1 MIDIY
6 LLAMIV
12 LDELWLVLA
21 LDGFSYTIV
30 AVYHPHI
37 HVTVGCVEPG
47 LVLVV
52 HRHQRLSLVH
62 WQVNCLRL
70 ENPDIGTARSL
81 PIVRGGH
88 SDLPARA
95 VLQSLSLLGRV

>member
-1 MIDIY
+1 MKDIY

-12 LDELWLVLA
+12 LDVLWLVLA
-21 LDGFSYTIV
+21 LYGLADAII
-30 AVYHPHI
+30 AVDHPHI
-37 HVTVGCVEPG
+37 HVTVGRVESG

-52 HRHQRLSLVH
+52 HRHQSLSLVH

-70 ENPDIGTARSL
+70 ENADIGARRCL
-81 PIVRGGH
+81 PIVRRGH

-95 VLQSLSLLGRV
+95 M